1 MRGPR
6 PTGRE
11 EKPWLRS
18 SKKANHKNGKGI
30 LKFHQRLEQQESFSA
45 RGPGIRSLLCFPS
58 SVLTQSTTT
67 LAGFSTSLFR
77 IFLGSGCADCCLLRV
92 LG

>member
-1 MRGPR
+1 MEGPR

-11 EKPWLRS
+11 EEPGLRS
-18 SKKANHKNGKGI
+18 TKKANHKNGKGI
-30 LKFHQRLEQQESFSA
+30 LKFHQRLGQQESFSA

-77 IFLGSGCADCCLLRV
+77 IFLGSGSTDSCLLGV